1 MGNSLTSCLSACF
14 VLSFVFASCDQKPE
28 YYAHTFTS
36 EERVRIADEMAHRH
50 YQGSPEEQMT
60 YRYGLALDSTNAD
73 LHRERGIA
81 WAKRGLKSQWRG
93 YDDAARLA
101 PEYWLGYRAYMH
113 LYFNRDYKRA
123 IQDCDVLDALTPG
136 FTDYPQSTSVHFIRG
151 VANMQLGNYQKGLDW
166 FNLWLEEETANIELK
181 YLGPPVWQFRAVCL
195 DGLGRPEEAE
205 QSLRKGYE
213 VCSGESTELAYYIG
227 RRHEARGE
235 KQKAAEYYQN
245 ALTQLKKGYSFDR
258 PYVEEFWEV
267 EKEEI
272 EDRIVGLE

>member
-1 MGNSLTSCLSACF
+1 
-14 VLSFVFASCDQKPE
+14 VLGLIFGSCDQNPE
-28 YYAHTFTS
+28 YYAYTFTP
-36 EERVRIADEMAHRH
+36 EERIQVADELVHRY
-50 YQGSPEEQMT
+50 YQGSPEEQMML
-60 YRYGLALDSTNAD
+60 RYARALDSTNAD

-123 IQDCDVLDALTPG
+123 IEDCDVLDALTPG
-136 FTDYPQSTSVHFIRG
+136 FTDYPQSTSVHFMRG
-151 VANMQLGNYQKGLDW
+151 VANMQLGEYQKGLDW
-166 FNLWLEEETANIELK
+166 FDLWLEEESKEIELN
-181 YLGPPVWQFRAVCL
+181 YLGPPVWQYRAVCL

-213 VCSGESTELAYYIG
+213 VCNGESTELAYYLG

-235 KQKAAEYYQN
+235 KVKAAEYYHN
-245 ALTQLKKGYSFDR
+245 ALTQLKAGYSFDR
-258 PYVEEFWEV
+258 PYVEEFYEV
-267 EKEEI
+267 EREEI
-272 EDRIVGLE
+272 EDRIVGLK